1 VCNSVFSI
9 LLFYFIFRVFSPNKK
24 QQLVQERNE
33 IAAAL
38 TIQSRIRSN
47 TARQEFQ
54 KRQQNLLL
62 KQQAKEADDLA
73 FHMTK
78 SATKIQSLYRIKKS
92 RERFE
97 MKRRE
102 KASIM
107 QKLLNDGDN
116 EGALKLEDDLKQEDA
131 KQRAHEQFLR
141 AQEEV

>member
-1 VCNSVFSI
+1 MCNSVFSI

>member
-1 VCNSVFSI
+1 M
-9 LLFYFIFRVFSPNKK
+9 
-24 QQLVQERNE
+24 VQEKNE

-54 KRQQNLLL
+54 ERQQNLLL

-73 FHMTK
+73 FLMSK

-97 MKRRE
+97 MRRKE
-102 KASIM
+102 KAAIM
-107 QKLLNDGDN
+107 QKLLNDGDHK
-116 EGALKLEDDLKQEDA
+116 GSLKLEDDLKQEEA
-131 KQRAHEQFLR
+131 KQRAQEQFLR
-141 AQEEV
+141 AQEEVQLTFTHVDIFSALLSFNVS

>member
-1 VCNSVFSI
+1 
-9 LLFYFIFRVFSPNKK
+9 
-24 QQLVQERNE
+24 LVQERNE

-54 KRQQNLLL
+54 ERQQNLLL
-62 KQQAKEADDLA
+62 KQQAKESDDLA
-73 FHMTK
+73 FLMSK

-102 KASIM
+102 KAAIM

-116 EGALKLEDDLKQEDA
+116 EGALKLEDDLKQEEA
-131 KQRAHEQFLR
+131 KQRAQEQFLR